1 MYTITDSKEK
11 KKIFDFIIFY
21 VYCFL
26 IFFFYI
32 IFLVF
37 FLNLF
42 YFFYIHVH
50 VVGKLYICI
59 FINECCLRLKISLF
73 EHGWVVLLFFYEIQ
87 LQKVIT
93 VRQTKH
99 LMKQMLSLKIFDFQ
113 IFKRLR
119 SKTHQF
125 QCLDFVNSLDE

>member
-1 MYTITDSKEK
+1 MFIVLSLGLDL
-11 KKIFDFIIFY
+11 IF
-21 VYCFL
+21 CFL
-26 IFFFYI
+26 FFFL
-32 IFLVF
+32 FFLFLLVF

-42 YFFYIHVH
+42 YFYIHVH

-87 LQKVIT
+87 LQKVI

>member
-1 MYTITDSKEK
+1 MYIITDSKEK
-11 KKIFDFIIFY
+11 KKIFDFIIFLFI
-21 VYCFL
+21 VLSQVIGFDFL
-26 IFFFYI
+26 FFDFFFYI

-42 YFFYIHVH
+42 YFYIHVH

-99 LMKQMLSLKIFDFQ
+99 LMKQMLS
-113 IFKRLR
+113 
-119 SKTHQF
+119 
-125 QCLDFVNSLDE
+125 

>member
-1 MYTITDSKEK
+1 MFIVLSLGLDL
-11 KKIFDFIIFY
+11 IF
-21 VYCFL
+21 CFL
-26 IFFFYI
+26 FFFL
-32 IFLVF
+32 FFLFLLVF
-37 FLNLF
+37 FLHLF
-42 YFFYIHVH
+42 YFYIHVH

-119 SKTHQF
+119 SKNHQF